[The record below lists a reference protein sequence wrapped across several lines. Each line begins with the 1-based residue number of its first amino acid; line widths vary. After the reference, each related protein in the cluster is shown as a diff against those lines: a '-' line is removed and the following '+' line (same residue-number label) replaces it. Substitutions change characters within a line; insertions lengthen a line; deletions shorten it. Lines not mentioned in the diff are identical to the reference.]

1 MAHQRKS
8 ELNRF
13 LQDAV
18 NPDIPY
24 GLPTDDLHPDG
35 EPQANVPPPGAPQ
48 RGKKIDENAS
58 VNWGETPGE
67 ETGVNNPEKPDQAA

>member
-35 EPQANVPPPGAPQ
+35 EPQANVPPPGAPAGGGVCVGAGRSVVVMLLWPSSSPCRRQ
-48 RGKKIDENAS
+48 R
-58 VNWGETPGE
+58 
-67 ETGVNNPEKPDQAA
+67 